1 MIPLLRSSDVGQKR
15 NEANI
20 EAKKGQ
26 KPDIVGFITLPLS
39 RHNERK
45 TDNWAWWTRLYLWQV
60 RLVSPAGA
68 NWLEQ
73 ERKVDFPFL
82 TKAEWAK
89 RKTHNIRIVKIP
101 NNIIRDRTF
110 SPQPL
115 NAWAFCD
122 KLYSNIVDPLSLL
135 LTGKEASCLRN
146 HFLYNSG
153 KHMNKAWLCIK
164 SAICRLKKGM
174 EGTFHQFSSWREQ
187 TFYPKRHYP
196 QTHR

>member
-1 MIPLLRSSDVGQKR
+1 MLAKKEMKQISRQKR
-15 NEANI
+15 DKNPI
-20 EAKKGQ
+20 QLG
-26 KPDIVGFITLPLS
+26 LS
-39 RHNERK
+39 LF
-45 TDNWAWWTRLYLWQV
+45 LYLGIMKGKLTTGLDGRDFICG
-60 RLVSPAGA
+60 RLVSPGPAGA

-122 KLYSNIVDPLSLL
+122 KLYSNIVDALSLL

-164 SAICRLKKGM
+164 SAICRLK
-174 EGTFHQFSSWREQ
+174 
-187 TFYPKRHYP
+187 
-196 QTHR
+196 